1 MEHCPFFCRD
11 YSALLSCF
19 ANHVEV
25 VTSGDYFWVVDT
37 VHKANPGIPLAIWK
51 YLGALVL
58 FMDHNGLNS
67 FQGMLS
73 GAHLA
78 SFLHLLKRVDAV
90 DIVHASALSGP
101 SPELRLFGSIG
112 EAEQRRLVCSIL
124 VGTNQRCGRSAV
136 CYCSKCNKMWYCR
149 HHMLTHKSHQRTC
162 KERAAKVCVCGKVAF
177 FYCGLCG
184 NNRPYCGGQCQK
196 RDWMRH
202 KPICKNLRKG
212 RNSVVESVQF
222 CSTAPFTT
230 IKMHTDPANHACNQ
244 H

>member
-1 MEHCPFFCRD
+1 MEPIDISQVGAAELLRLLGIKPITEEEDDAKMRVTKQIGITVRHWAIMEHCPFFCRD
-11 YSALLSCF
+11 FSALLSCF

-67 FQGMLS
+67 FHGMLS

-112 EAEQRRLVCSIL
+112 EAE
-124 VGTNQRCGRSAV
+124 
-136 CYCSKCNKMWYCR
+136 
-149 HHMLTHKSHQRTC
+149 HLTFDTLISLR
-162 KERAAKVCVCGKVAF
+162 VVY
-177 FYCGLCG
+177 FY
-184 NNRPYCGGQCQK
+184 
-196 RDWMRH
+196 
-202 KPICKNLRKG
+202 
-212 RNSVVESVQF
+212 NSG
-222 CSTAPFTT
+222 A
-230 IKMHTDPANHACNQ
+230 
-244 H
+244 